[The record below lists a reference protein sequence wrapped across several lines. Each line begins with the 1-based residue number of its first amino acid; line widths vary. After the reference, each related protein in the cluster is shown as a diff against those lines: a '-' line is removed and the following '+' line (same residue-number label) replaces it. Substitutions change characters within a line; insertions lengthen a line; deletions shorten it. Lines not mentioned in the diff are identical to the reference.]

1 MSILPL
7 TNCYIPTNHLL
18 KYFKYYDTW
27 YFLDLFEDTDDGNS
41 STTKRKEI
49 SLIRQPR
56 GPTGFCGIT
65 NLGAT
70 CYLNALLQT
79 LFLTPEFR
87 SKSIDYIRKY

>member
-1 MSILPL
+1 M
-7 TNCYIPTNHLL
+7 
-18 KYFKYYDTW
+18 
-27 YFLDLFEDTDDGNS
+27 FLDLFYDVDEGNNS
-41 STTKRKEI
+41 STNKRKDVP
-49 SLIRQPR
+49 LVRQPR

-87 SKSIDYIRKY
+87 SKLIYLNKE